1 MAEIF
6 GWLFGG
12 LAAGAQVS
20 EMGSGA
26 KEIEKRKKDKKDEK
40 EETRIGK
47 AKKVVVAVDG
57 TINSLVKEI
66 TKEPKMPPVRRR
78 KKEYSDKEK
87 IQKTLKDTR
96 QQLELLIKRL

>member
-1 MAEIF
+1 MAELI
-6 GWLFGG
+6 GLIFGG
-12 LAAGAQVS
+12 LEVGTRAA
-20 EMGSGA
+20 EMGA
-26 KEIEKRKKDKKDEK
+26 DAEKRKKDKEEK
-40 EETRIGK
+40 KTRIGK
-47 AKKVVVAVDG
+47 AKKVVGDVDDK
-57 TINSLVKEI
+57 ISSLVKEI

>member
-1 MAEIF
+1 MAEFI
-6 GWLFGG
+6 GLIFGG
-12 LAAGAQVS
+12 LAAGGQAS
-20 EMGSGA
+20 EMGVSA
-26 KEIEKRKKDKKDEK
+26 KEIEKRKKDQKDKK
-40 EETRIGK
+40 ETRIGK
-47 AKKVVVAVDG
+47 AKKVVGAVDDKM
-57 TINSLVKEI
+57 NSLVEQI

>member
-1 MAEIF
+1 MAEFI
-6 GWLFGG
+6 GLIFGG
-12 LAAGAQVS
+12 LAAGGQAT
-20 EMGSGA
+20 EMGVSA
-26 KEIEKRKKDKKDEK
+26 EKRKKDKEEK
-40 EETRIGK
+40 KTRIDK
-47 AKKVVVAVDG
+47 AKKVVGDVDDK
-57 TINSLVKEI
+57 ISSLVEQI